1 MVYLTIKYVSVFTTQ
16 KAVPQSKTSYSNI
29 IKYMPN
35 TTCEKSVHAQA
46 HHQMSNVTDT
56 EKSGN
61 KDHIFKASGL
71 QTTVAVSVATWR
83 RHSSTC
89 CALGEMPV
97 NLGFYTQPTTRCCSF
112 RYATLFTFLSTLFPG
127 APREKAPLKQRGKFS
142 LQCLW
147 STDLAS
153 EDVGVVSKDPL
164 HLPSGRLP
172 GGMRL

>member
-1 MVYLTIKYVSVFTTQ
+1 MYVVYLTIKYVSVFTTQ

-61 KDHIFKASGL
+61 KDHIFKASGM

-127 APREKAPLKQRGKFS
+127 APREKAPLKQRGKS
-142 LQCLW
+142 RR
-147 STDLAS
+147 STLSNLANRAPRGGTA
-153 EDVGVVSKDPL
+153 EG
-164 HLPSGRLP
+164 GRP
-172 GGMRL
+172 GARRAQQTRR